1 MMAEFFV
8 PQDIAKLVKNLVN
21 ESYNRYV
28 GPLVKLTYTPE
39 PWSKRV
45 LKTAPTGTDD
55 LYSGQHEFQVNA
67 IADGTNTYVEVIDN
81 HGRVAGQGYARRRK
95 GDRRSKDIGM
105 ALASARA
112 FQDAA
117 KFYARVAEELLT

>member
-1 MMAEFFV
+1 MMAEFLST
-8 PQDIAKLVKNLVN
+8 DTIAKLARELVN
-21 ESYNRYV
+21 QSYNNFI
-28 GPLVKLTYTPE
+28 PTEPPE